1 MLRRCEGLGGG
12 GGLWGLLQ
20 HNLDLLTELS
30 NEEFLKLMKL
40 SETLH
45 GD

>member
-12 GGLWGLLQ
+12 GCGGYYNMIWIYQ
-20 HNLDLLTELS
+20 TELS
-30 NEEFLKLMKL
+30 NKECLKLMKL

>member
-12 GGLWGLLQ
+12 LWGLLQ
-20 HNLDLLTELS
+20 HDLDLSTELS

>member
-1 MLRRCEGLGGG
+1 MRGVWGGEE
-12 GGLWGLLQ
+12 GLWGLLQ
-20 HNLDLLTELS
+20 HDLDLSTELS

>member
-1 MLRRCEGLGGG
+1 MLRRCEGLGG